1 MCEDGEVFLG
11 GDAAAEDYFDALGW
25 DAVGFP
31 DGWVFEGWGKL
42 CVVESWGEAM
52 DSVWFDAEVFE
63 SVGVVG

>member
-1 MCEDGEVFLG
+1 MCEDGEVFFG
-11 GDAAAEDYFDALGW
+11 GDAATEDDLDALGG
-25 DAVGFP
+25 DGVGFP
-31 DGWVFEGWGKL
+31 DGGIAEGWGEL